1 MNKLSIYIFCALFT
15 FGISSCRVK
24 KLEPRTESQKIEIS
38 KEEEIKLKFIEGIQ
52 SSYFDY
58 AFLSAKAK
66 VKVNR
71 AGTDFTLTFNIR
83 AQKDQK
89 IWISANAIG
98 GIEVARVLLTIDSV
112 KILDKLS
119 KRYITGD
126 YKYLSELLKTNVD
139 FYMMQDLLFGNAPH
153 NFNYKEATI
162 LQNESTVQFNGI
174 ENITTYAID
183 LHKVDLRL
191 QRISLIESAENKR
204 TVEVN
209 YGGYKLVDNSNFPH
223 LISSAATSQKESL
236 SLNLEYVKVEKVNN
250 LEFPFN
256 IPKNF
261 D

>member
-1 MNKLSIYIFCALFT
+1 MNKRLIYIL
-15 FGISSCRVK
+15 ISILSLSLYSCRVK
-24 KLEPRTESQKIEIS
+24 KLESRSETQKIKIS
-38 KEEEIKLKFIEGIQ
+38 KEEELKLKFIEGIQ

-58 AFLSAKAK
+58 NFLSAKAK

-98 GIEVARVLLTIDSV
+98 GIEVARVLLTTDSV

-119 KRYITGD
+119 KRYIAGD

-153 NFNYKEATI
+153 YFNYKEASVF
-162 LQNESTVQFNGI
+162 QNESTVQFNGV
-174 ENITTYAID
+174 ENSTSFAID
-183 LHKVDLRL
+183 LRKEDLRL
-191 QRISLIESAENKR
+191 QRISLKESSINKR

-209 YGGYKLVDNSNFPH
+209 YGGYKNVDQSNFPY
-223 LISSAATSQKESL
+223 LISSVASSQKESL

-256 IPKNF
+256 VPKNF